1 MVLSGSDDAVKG
13 IEDHMVFYGDR
24 VKIRTYTGQK
34 LMIWGRWSRLE
45 RAFNRVRTVTRIPMT
60 VRKSLEPVRK
70 ARSGLL

>member
-1 MVLSGSDDAVKG
+1 MVLSGPGDAVKG

-34 LMIWGRWSRLE
+34 LMIWGRCSRLE
-45 RAFNRVRTVTRIPMT
+45 RAFNRVRTVTRIPMA
-60 VRKSLEPVRK
+60 VRKSPETARK